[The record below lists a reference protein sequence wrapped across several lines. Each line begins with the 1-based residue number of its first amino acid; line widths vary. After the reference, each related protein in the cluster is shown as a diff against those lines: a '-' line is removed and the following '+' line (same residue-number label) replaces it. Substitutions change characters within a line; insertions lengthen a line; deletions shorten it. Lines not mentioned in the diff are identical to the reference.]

1 MALTWGDIARWDEGH
16 LLDASETMKARRQRV
31 LEVMEGLTAS
41 KKNYISMG
49 QTADAV
55 RGNISRLH
63 QQATVVMENASAA
76 MMALA
81 QAHGDVADV
90 RTRVIDCHQYASV
103 NRIILDPVTGEV
115 DDNTAELMPPPGSS
129 ANAYRSVN
137 YQEILHRQTAAAQL
151 RRDVEATLALAKQA
165 DEDLQNALKRI
176 ESHDRV
182 RKYEDEADHS
192 PGLSNLPQSG
202 WSVTEVSMWWST
214 LSEEDKKWLLDKHY
228 KLLGNLDGIEFS
240 WRDQANRKILMDEIS
255 VREKEMAEIE
265 EMRER
270 IFKENSGRQRWAVS
284 TEDRMKLER
293 ALNLK
298 KELEDL
304 YQIRTTLNER
314 TNTTLVTLDMS
325 GERTKA
331 AVAIGDL
338 DRADHVATFV
348 PGMGTTVR
356 DSLEGY
362 VDDADRIR
370 DHTEDAL
377 TKAGRRNE
385 KAATV
390 AWLGYDAPAD
400 NTVLSVVGTGLAEQ
414 GAKRLTSFV
423 EGMQS
428 THALHGNQRDS
439 HLTLIGHS
447 YGSTTSGMAAAHVK
461 PGIVDDLVL
470 FGSPGSGVQSV
481 DEYNITGQQYVS
493 GVPDWWND
501 AVQGIGTD
509 YNFGRN
515 PLEMD
520 GFEHLSNESPK
531 EPSGWFNWLNPFD
544 RHGTD
549 TYLHEDSKI
558 LEDISSVVAETKGK

>member
-16 LLDASETMKARRQRV
+16 LLDASETMKARRQRI

-90 RTRVIDCHQYASV
+90 RTRVIDCHQYASI

-165 DEDLQNALKRI
+165 DEDLQNALERI

-240 WRDQANRKILMDEIS
+240 WRDQANRKILTDEIS
-255 VREKEMAEIE
+255 VREKELADLTEKQRELSKEIDDYYLPPE
-265 EMRER
+265 YM
-270 IFKENSGRQRWAVS
+270 
-284 TEDRMKLER
+284 T
-293 ALNLK
+293 NLRRSLRLQK
-298 KELEDL
+298 DL
-304 YQIRTTLNER
+304 ADLRQIRSTLDRADNSS
-314 TNTTLVTLDMS
+314 LISLDMS
-325 GERTKA
+325 GDRTKA

-338 DRADHVATFV
+338 DKADHVATFV

-356 DSLEGY
+356 DSLDGY
-362 VDDADRIR
+362 VDDVNRIR
-370 DHTEDAL
+370 RHTLNTLHDS
-377 TKAGRRNE
+377 GQYGVNV
-385 KAATV
+385 ATV

-447 YGSTTSGMAAAHVK
+447 YGSTTSGMAADHVK
-461 PGIVDDLVL
+461 PGVIDDLVL
-470 FGSPGSGVQSV
+470 FASPGSGVQSV
-481 DEYNITGQQYVS
+481 DEYNIAGQQYVS

-501 AVQGIGTD
+501 RVQGIGTD

-515 PLEMD
+515 PLKME

-531 EPSGWFNWLNPFD
+531 EPSGWFNWFDPFD

-549 TYLHEDSKI
+549 TYLHEESGI
-558 LEDISSVVAETKGK
+558 LRDISSVVAGTKGK